1 MRYILKL
8 IKDYLEEAVSRSES
22 LNPEDLLEEIVEWEE
37 EYEKDL

>member
-8 IKDYLEEAVSRSES
+8 IKDYLEEAVNRSEY
-22 LNPEDLLEEIVEWEE
+22 LNPEDLLEEINEWEE